1 MAQFDPDAISQDD
14 LKELQRAAELSWGE
28 DTRHP
33 SFQEHPDPSAGQC
46 LVTSRWL
53 QQRLGG
59 GFIGMKKGHYFWVSP
74 DKQYIID
81 LTGDK
86 YSTPPYHPSVE
97 SQMDENGEQI
107 RLDPNH
113 RNWMTGPSV
122 FVRASHPE
130 YRDFRIME
138 DESNPRSELFAK
150 RADAY
155 MRGQMPKEA
164 DLMGPTAYPDS
175 TPQKQ
180 EDWVNNGPMLHDEA
194 QPNSMS
200 ADQQFTFTILNGNL
214 RVDPARDHQELMDL
228 EGLTPDA
235 TGPMAFGYGDVI
247 DSKVTWYVST
257 NMSTNTVHKMLS
269 DFSDNMGWG
278 FEGMLDAQGNPIDD
292 SYGAKKS
299 MWYTLRPDNHLI
311 LSSTP
316 LKHGSR
322 ITVIGSTAHV
332 PVVVGPARA
341 ALQEWAQD
349 FGYKLAEYP
358 GGEYPE
364 RVTSSV
370 IISEMDRF
378 WSKVDKTPGYGPW
391 GDCWIWTAAKNNK
404 GYGVFQIG
412 SNRQSKI
419 AKAHRFSYEL
429 AHGPTTESVLHK
441 CDNPSCVNPAHLWA
455 GSILD
460 NNQDMWRK
468 GRGTIPHYNGE
479 QNPAAK
485 LSNEQADEIRNRYA
499 SEQISQRD
507 LAHEYGVSQRS
518 INKIVNMASYPGG
531 GNMLDKMKVMP
542 NLDQHNLGDQD
553 AVPDVDWSDI
563 NQAHGLECS
572 VCGEK
577 FDNINA
583 LISHD
588 KERHHP
594 DAEHT
599 PTDNLPWRDDMD
611 DPLGFGTWPYPTGSE
626 GLGGG

>member
-358 GGEYPE
+358 GG
-364 RVTSSV
+364 
-370 IISEMDRF
+370 
-378 WSKVDKTPGYGPW
+378 
-391 GDCWIWTAAKNNK
+391 
-404 GYGVFQIG
+404 
-412 SNRQSKI
+412 
-419 AKAHRFSYEL
+419 
-429 AHGPTTESVLHK
+429 
-441 CDNPSCVNPAHLWA
+441 
-455 GSILD
+455 
-460 NNQDMWRK
+460 
-468 GRGTIPHYNGE
+468 
-479 QNPAAK
+479 
-485 LSNEQADEIRNRYA
+485 
-499 SEQISQRD
+499 
-507 LAHEYGVSQRS
+507 
-518 INKIVNMASYPGG
+518 